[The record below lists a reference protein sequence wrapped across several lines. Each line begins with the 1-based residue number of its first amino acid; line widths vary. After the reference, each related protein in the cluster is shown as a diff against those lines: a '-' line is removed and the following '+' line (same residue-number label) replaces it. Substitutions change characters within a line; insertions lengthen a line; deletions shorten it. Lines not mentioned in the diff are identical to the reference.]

1 MLRRTGGKD
10 ARQFPVLLAR
20 RSQTLR
26 DLRRKIWPHPA
37 LLLPDPT
44 LLKEVRGPLQGP
56 PGGRPQMVEPASGRR
71 LMTAT
76 ASTRANFIN
85 HRFRARRLS
94 VIPNVF
100 DLYDAV
106 FCTAPGGAS

>member
-1 MLRRTGGKD
+1 
-10 ARQFPVLLAR
+10 
-20 RSQTLR
+20 
-26 DLRRKIWPHPA
+26 
-37 LLLPDPT
+37 
-44 LLKEVRGPLQGP
+44 
-56 PGGRPQMVEPASGRR
+56 MVEPASGRR

-76 ASTRANFIN
+76 ASIRANFIN